1 MKKKMKTAK
10 VVDRVYLGIYLNQW
24 GNTGAENNWL
34 DWGNK
39 DLPTFT
45 SNNFRINNRY
55 WYGRG

>member
-55 WYGRG
+55 